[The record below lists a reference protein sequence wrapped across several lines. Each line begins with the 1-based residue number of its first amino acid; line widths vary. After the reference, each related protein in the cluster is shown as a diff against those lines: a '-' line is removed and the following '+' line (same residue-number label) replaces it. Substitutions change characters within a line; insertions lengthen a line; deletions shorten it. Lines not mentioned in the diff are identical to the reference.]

1 MIYLQIE
8 TCKLQI
14 DSAQT
19 RFNINVILMHISSSL
34 KLKRDVHW
42 KKKKIYNYKKRKK
55 KKEKPIKF
63 AIKPNKR
70 IESSLHGRS
79 LIRVAGVAHVQRY

>member
-1 MIYLQIE
+1 MCIERKKDLQ
-8 TCKLQI
+8 LQ
-14 DSAQT
+14 
-19 RFNINVILMHISSSL
+19 
-34 KLKRDVHW
+34 
-42 KKKKIYNYKKRKK
+42 KKKK